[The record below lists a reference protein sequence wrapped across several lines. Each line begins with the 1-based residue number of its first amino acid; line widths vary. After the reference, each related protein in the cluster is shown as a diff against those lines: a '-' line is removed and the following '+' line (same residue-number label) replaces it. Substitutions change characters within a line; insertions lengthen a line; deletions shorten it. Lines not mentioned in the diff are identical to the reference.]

1 MPTATT
7 TATTARGEAHVAV
20 MPQDRCYAKG
30 VSVTGM
36 ASPPIACVHCGAVF
50 TPKRSTARYCS
61 TRCRV
66 AAHRL
71 PVVPVEAAVE
81 HDGVLVVPPQA
92 PEPEPFSFDRFP
104 PVFRELALVGSGTVQ
119 ATRIVEAAAMLRWAK
134 RNMEADLYV
143 GWLQECRLTPEE
155 ADCIIFVGEGRES
168 RGQGP

>member
-1 MPTATT
+1 M
-7 TATTARGEAHVAV
+7 AR
-20 MPQDRCYAKG
+20 DRCNDKTHT
-30 VSVTGM
+30 VTGK
-36 ASPPIACVHCGAVF
+36 ASQPIACVHCAAVF

-81 HDGVLVVPPQA
+81 PDGALVVPPQA

-119 ATRIVEAAAMLRWAK
+119 GTRIVEAAAVLHWAK
-134 RNMEADLYV
+134 RSMETDLYV

-155 ADCIIFVGEGRES
+155 ADCIIFVGEGRKS
-168 RGQGP
+168 RGQRP